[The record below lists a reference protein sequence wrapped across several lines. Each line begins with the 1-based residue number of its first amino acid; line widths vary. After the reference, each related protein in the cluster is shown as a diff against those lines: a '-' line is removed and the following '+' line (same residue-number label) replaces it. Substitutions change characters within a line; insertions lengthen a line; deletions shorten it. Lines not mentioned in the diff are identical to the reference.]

1 MVFLNPAILL
11 GLLAASIPIIIHL
24 LNFRKLKKVEFSTL
38 SFLKE
43 LQKSKIKNIKI
54 KQWLLLLI
62 RTLIIIFLVLA
73 FARPTLE
80 SVNFIGSTGS
90 AKSSVVF
97 ILDNSFSMSYV
108 NDKGSIF
115 NQSKKAIKAVLEKQ
129 QDGDE
134 IFFITISD
142 SIKKTSNKEN
152 ALLILD
158 NIKTTQLTRS
168 LSSVIEIA
176 AETLTK
182 SQNINKEIYLFT
194 DYQKSTFFRKEK
206 DSLKIKID
214 DIKLYSFNMST
225 VNPEN
230 FSVSNL
236 KLENSII
243 ELKKPLTFSASV
255 NNFSDNPINN
265 FSTSLFINDERVAQQ
280 NITLPS
286 NGNKTIEFETNLKE
300 TGLIE
305 ARLELEED
313 NILEDNIAYYNFKV
327 PEKINVLLVYDD
339 ISEINFLEAA
349 LKPATSSDRIKVT
362 LKSINA
368 IQFVKIEDFDMVFL
382 VTSGNIAMPQL
393 ANYVKDGGS
402 LVFFPRNN
410 VEINRINNLLNLMD
424 LPKIDKII
432 QTNETELNFAEFDKI
447 DFAHPIFK
455 NLFSNSNK
463 QQVESPNIFKYVKY
477 FPSLTVKSIIQLNDK
492 SIFLGEKNFDN
503 GKILFFN
510 ISPDLNSG
518 NFPLKG
524 IFAPLITKSVF
535 YLSSNQN
542 ENKNYIVGETIP

>member
-194 DYQKSTFFRKEK
+194 DYQKSTFFEKEK
-206 DSLKIKID
+206 DSLKLKID
-214 DIKLYSFNMST
+214 DIKLYSFDMST
-225 VNPEN
+225 VDPEN
-230 FSVSNL
+230 YSVSNL

-243 ELKKPLTFSASV
+243 ELNKPLTFSASV

-265 FSTSLFINDERVAQQ
+265 FSTSLFINDERVAQ
-280 NITLPS
+280 
-286 NGNKTIEFETNLKE
+286 
-300 TGLIE
+300 
-305 ARLELEED
+305 
-313 NILEDNIAYYNFKV
+313 
-327 PEKINVLLVYDD
+327 
-339 ISEINFLEAA
+339 
-349 LKPATSSDRIKVT
+349 
-362 LKSINA
+362 
-368 IQFVKIEDFDMVFL
+368 
-382 VTSGNIAMPQL
+382 
-393 ANYVKDGGS
+393 
-402 LVFFPRNN
+402 
-410 VEINRINNLLNLMD
+410 
-424 LPKIDKII
+424 
-432 QTNETELNFAEFDKI
+432 
-447 DFAHPIFK
+447 
-455 NLFSNSNK
+455 
-463 QQVESPNIFKYVKY
+463 
-477 FPSLTVKSIIQLNDK
+477 
-492 SIFLGEKNFDN
+492 
-503 GKILFFN
+503 
-510 ISPDLNSG
+510 
-518 NFPLKG
+518 
-524 IFAPLITKSVF
+524 
-535 YLSSNQN
+535 
-542 ENKNYIVGETIP
+542 

>member
-1 MVFLNPAILL
+1 
-11 GLLAASIPIIIHL
+11 
-24 LNFRKLKKVEFSTL
+24 
-38 SFLKE
+38 
-43 LQKSKIKNIKI
+43 
-54 KQWLLLLI
+54 
-62 RTLIIIFLVLA
+62 
-73 FARPTLE
+73 
-80 SVNFIGSTGS
+80 
-90 AKSSVVF
+90 
-97 ILDNSFSMSYV
+97 
-108 NDKGSIF
+108 
-115 NQSKKAIKAVLEKQ
+115 
-129 QDGDE
+129 
-134 IFFITISD
+134 
-142 SIKKTSNKEN
+142 
-152 ALLILD
+152 
-158 NIKTTQLTRS
+158 
-168 LSSVIEIA
+168 
-176 AETLTK
+176 
-182 SQNINKEIYLFT
+182 
-194 DYQKSTFFRKEK
+194 
-206 DSLKIKID
+206 
-214 DIKLYSFNMST
+214 MST
-225 VNPEN
+225 VDPEN
-230 FSVSNL
+230 YSVSNL

-243 ELKKPLTFSASV
+243 ELNKPLTFSASV

-286 NGNKTIEFETNLKE
+286 NETKIIEFETNLKE

-402 LVFFPRNN
+402 LVFFPSNN
-410 VEINRINNLLNLMD
+410 VEIYRINNLLNLMD

-463 QQVESPNIFKYVKY
+463 QQVESPNIFRYVKY

-542 ENKNYIVGETIP
+542 ENKNYIVGETIPISFGNNTFPILDVIFPGGSEKLNLQNLPTNVLEYNNDKIAGSYKFLDNNNLIDFAAVNIDPSESILERLTDDQLTKYYTDLVGDNYLMLNPKEDFLQKITKARYGTELWKLFLLLAFLLALIEMFISRSAKKDLMNLGQN